1 MAAKS
6 VTHSVS
12 LSLGTVALSLSD
24 TQTADADPTDF
35 AFGTQRVGTSAEYLG
50 RLNKSDALGDVDT
63 TACNVLLLL
72 RNDNAVGA
80 GSGELKVTLDN
91 SDPAGTDGSVS
102 NADIVIKPQQI
113 NLISIDQLQ
122 DVRLCSHSGN
132 CDLTYLAV
140 QIGSGA

>member
-50 RLNKSDALGDVDT
+50 RTDKAHALGDVDT
-63 TACNVLLLL
+63 SACNVLLLL

-80 GSGELKVTLDN
+80 GSGELKVTLDD
-91 SDPAGTDGSVS
+91 SDPASGS
-102 NADIVIKPQQI
+102 ADIIIKPQQI
-113 NLISIDQLQ
+113 NLISIDALQ

>member
-24 TQTADADPTDF
+24 TQTSDADPTDF

-50 RLNKSDALGDVDT
+50 RTNKSDALGDVDT
-63 TACNVLLLL
+63 SACNVLLLL

-80 GSGELKVTLDN
+80 GSGELKVTLDD
-91 SDPAGTDGSVS
+91 SDPASGS
-102 NADIVIKPQQI
+102 NADIIIKPQQI
-113 NLISIDQLQ
+113 NLISIDALQ

>member
-1 MAAKS
+1 M
-6 VTHSVS
+6 S
-12 LSLGTVALSLSD
+12 LRD

-50 RLNKSDALGDVDT
+50 RTNKTDALGDVDT

-80 GSGELKVTLDN
+80 GSGELKVTLN
-91 SDPAGTDGSVS
+91 NTDPAGNDSS
-102 NADIVIKPQQI
+102 SNPNADIIIKPQQI

>member
-12 LSLGTVALSLSD
+12 LAVGDISLALSDS
-24 TQTADADPTDF
+24 QTADADPTDYVM
-35 AFGTQRVGTSAEYLG
+35 GVQRVGTTAEYLG
-50 RLNKSDALGDVDT
+50 RADKADALGDVDT

-80 GSGELKVTLDN
+80 GSGELKVTLDDD
-91 SDPAGTDGSVS
+91 DPAASTH
-102 NADIVIKPQQI
+102 ADIIIKPQQI
-113 NLISIDQLQ
+113 NLISIDALQ

-132 CDLTYLAV
+132 CDFTYLAI

>member
-6 VTHSVS
+6 VTHTVS
-12 LSLGTVALSLSD
+12 LSVGDISLSLSD
-24 TQTADADPTDF
+24 TQTADANPTDF
-35 AFGTQRVGTSAEYLG
+35 VLGVQRVGTSAEYLG
-50 RLNKSDALGDVDT
+50 RADKADALGDVDT

-80 GSGELKVTLDN
+80 GSGELKVTLDDD
-91 SDPAGTDGSVS
+91 DPASGT
-102 NADIVIKPQQI
+102 NADIIIKPQQI
-113 NLISIDQLQ
+113 NLLSLDTLQ

-132 CDLTYLAV
+132 CDFTYLAI